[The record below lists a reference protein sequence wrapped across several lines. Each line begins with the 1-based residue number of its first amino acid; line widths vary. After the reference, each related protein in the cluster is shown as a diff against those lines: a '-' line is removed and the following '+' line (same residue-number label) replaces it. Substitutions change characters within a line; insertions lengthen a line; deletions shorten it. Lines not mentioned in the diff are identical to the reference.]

1 MFNNGGMVPPTP
13 KASGILASSPSL
25 VDAVSND
32 ALSDMGGGTLSMAQ
46 GGAAVNM
53 QPSYIF
59 NEGGI
64 AKFGSGGVN
73 NVIAK
78 ILNGTANANEIRA
91 VEQSSFIQDPK
102 VAQAI
107 RLYKGT
113 EKGGPLPLRPD
124 INVADY
130 MAAQAGDGE
139 AIQNKKVSPKDLSIT
154 KIEPVER
161 VEPINV
167 GDGFGEEG
175 TQFQKDI
182 GPKPINVGDG
192 FGEEGTQFQ
201 KDIGPE
207 ATGGVSLMEDDLD
220 LSRGEA
226 AAKLRSQNPQSIFR
240 TEEEVDGVPLP
251 IDTSE
256 VVVDQDGNKAT
267 VGEAMKIDPDAINI
281 PGSVDEILQ
290 NADDAKSGMG
300 AVGDAKAQDY
310 LDEQE
315 FKEFRKGFIGETEP
329 SEPGVDESGS
339 TKDSAP
345 TDGEAQTQ
353 TQAQADVV
361 AKVFKEKK
369 VDETGQERPKT
380 KEEFIQD
387 FKESMP
393 EYKGMTEAEK
403 GFAIA
408 EAGLRVMAGESP
420 NAIKNIADGMKGVT
434 AEFVKDKK
442 AKRAFDQQID
452 LSAAKYALTG
462 METLRKEEVALAKEG
477 RTRPFQLVAQKD
489 FIYNGQTI
497 KKGQAFPA
505 TMAEIND
512 GILQQY
518 PITYRETYISD
529 VKDALKLMEKANK
542 GLMKPY
548 QFSKDREIYL
558 TNVRSLKNGTRMKS
572 LLMDAAKIA
581 IPEGAS
587 GQTILGVKPLLKS
600 FVDKSLNALGYQDN
614 RDGRAALAFLRDN
627 KPEEYKT
634 LMKTIGTTMVTEI
647 LNESNKTISEGDRAR
662 VDDLVTAY
670 SAYDGTVASYRSL
683 LVKLKNLEASID
695 SGISNANNSMRGIEI
710 NYGDVGFMGGGKAK
724 DVLSSLRGAQSN
736 QIMSFGSM
744 STSKPIYYKDVID
757 MDTRKFTPKYRN
769 IFGKP

>member
-226 AAKLRSQNPQSIFR
+226 AAKLRSQNPQSIFNP
-240 TEEEVDGVPLP
+240 EEEVDGVPLP

-256 VVVDQDGNKAT
+256 VAGVDQDGNEIT
-267 VGEAMKIDPDAINI
+267 VGEFMKPVPGANTI
-281 PGSVDEILQ
+281 PGSIDEILQ

-329 SEPGVDESGS
+329 SGS

-345 TDGEAQTQ
+345 ADVKAQ
-353 TQAQADVV
+353 TQAQTQADAV

-380 KEEFIQD
+380 KEEFVQD

-420 NAIKNIADGMKGVT
+420 DAVKNIADGMKGVT
-434 AEFVKDKK
+434 AEFVKDEK
-442 AKRAFDQQID
+442 AKRAFNQQID

-462 METLRKEEVALAKEG
+462 MEKLRTEALALAKEG
-477 RTRPFQLVAQKD
+477 RVRPYKLVATEN
-489 FIYNGQTI
+489 FVYNGKKI
-497 KKGQAFPA
+497 KKGQAFPL
-505 TMAEIND
+505 TNDQINAGALED
-512 GILQQY
+512 LPVQFLDQWNASVKAAASALKGDKASSFSPDREKYQQRLTSLKSGIRMKALL
-518 PITYRETYISD
+518 RETANLSTKGNIMGTSGFLQN
-529 VKDALKLMEKANK
+529 ALN
-542 GLMKPY
+542 
-548 QFSKDREIYL
+548 S
-558 TNVRSLKNGTRMKS
+558 
-572 LLMDAAKIA
+572 
-581 IPEGAS
+581 
-587 GQTILGVKPLLKS
+587 
-600 FVDKSLNALGYQDN
+600 SLNAMGIQENDRGKFLKDMSSTDMANYNAKQKRLGVLMATKLLKE
-614 RDGRAALAFLRDN
+614 GS
-627 KPEEYKT
+627 KT
-634 LMKTIGTTMVTEI
+634 LSDFDRKRVDELIAVMTGAGDSIFAS
-647 LNESNKTISEGDRAR
+647 ESVVRDKLISLEQSIDDGLREDGATIS
-662 VDDLVTAY
+662 
-670 SAYDGTVASYRSL
+670 
-683 LVKLKNLEASID
+683 
-695 SGISNANNSMRGIEI
+695 GIELQYRNEI
-710 NYGDVGFMGGGKAK
+710 TKGQTRLR
-724 DVLSSLRGAQSN
+724 DVLSVMKKGTLSGAVGLGD
-736 QIMSFGSM
+736 FGGARVGRPVINVLDIWDVNTGKLKPSY
-744 STSKPIYYKDVID
+744 TKRSK
-757 MDTRKFTPKYRN
+757 
-769 IFGKP
+769 